1 MMTNTDDKIKNAFA
15 VEFENAVF
23 DVYSENGQVNQNI
36 VLYTVFVDKSEYN
49 VEKFSE
55 EEQEAIIQFAKLHV
69 FDEIFQSEKDDYSLV
84 FYGLI
89 IQ

>member
-36 VLYTVFVDKSEYN
+36 VLYTVFADKSEYN

>member
-1 MMTNTDDKIKNAFA
+1 MMTNTDDKIKNVFA
-15 VEFENAVF
+15 AEFENAIF

-36 VLYTVFVDKSEYN
+36 VLYTVFADKSEYN

-55 EEQEAIIQFAKLHV
+55 EEQEAIIQFAKLYV

-89 IQ
+89 NQ